1 MKKVFLIGHLDLR
14 LFLKDKTGYFWLFV
28 APALFVYF
36 FGFANQPPGDPS
48 NPRPG
53 VLIENLDRGSM
64 GVLFIEELGGQGLVI
79 IDPDNSDQAKRGIRI
94 PEDFSEKVRNQ
105 ERVDVEF
112 FKLEESEDAVEYM
125 VQLRLVRTLL
135 SINTHLFSFVL
146 QGGNLDT
153 LDIEAFRKQL
163 EQEDT
168 VSLSV
173 EWGSR
178 KPLPHGYNQTL
189 PGTLITFLMMN
200 LAMFGAS
207 SISQS
212 RVTGIIKRLAIYPL
226 AKWQLVTGKIYGLC
240 LLALMQIVVFLLLGE
255 YVFSVQISHNPLG
268 IAFVLLLFSW
278 IASSLGVLVGA
289 FITSPEKTYGICIGS
304 SMVMAAFG
312 GCWWPMEV
320 VSDQLKTFGHL
331 FPTAWAMDAL
341 HQLISFGADIRHIV
355 PELIVLSLFALAAHA
370 AANLSLRYR

>member
-112 FKLEESEDAVEYM
+112 FKLEESEEAVEYM